1 MAYII
6 SVNASI
12 LSDSGGP
19 CVCPASSTDSC
30 ATDADY
36 TLCVNDVRRDLIT
49 ASAAAAALAS
59 FLMGAFANIPVGLA
73 PGLGLNAYFAYS
85 IVGYHGTGSTT
96 YGEAL
101 AAVFL
106 EGYVFPFIPLVK
118 TKLLNLF
125 YFISPPVST
134 FLPSQCAYLKKR
146 LAICY
151 MHIHLSIPTRK
162 TYYSGGFSTLSRYK
176 SVDHFQKTY

>member
-125 YFISPPVST
+125 YFISPPCLY
-134 FLPSQCAYLKKR
+134 LPSLSMCLFKKTSYYMLYAYTPIYPNSENLLLR
-146 LAICY
+146 RVLDIV
-151 MHIHLSIPTRK
+151 
-162 TYYSGGFSTLSRYK
+162 
-176 SVDHFQKTY
+176 SV

>member
-106 EGYVFPFIPLVK
+106 EGYVSLFSPSCQNK
-118 TKLLNLF
+118 TKILILF
-125 YFISPPVST
+125 HFICPLSLP
-134 FLPSQCAYLKKR
+134 LPSLSMCLFKKTSYYMLYAYTPIYPNSENLLLR
-146 LAICY
+146 RVLDIV
-151 MHIHLSIPTRK
+151 
-162 TYYSGGFSTLSRYK
+162 
-176 SVDHFQKTY
+176 SV